1 MFGHMKILHA
11 LTEMGRTALA
21 AAVPYQGNLDLST
34 RDTEALKNY
43 VKKEFLVKLLILE
56 LASKQ
61 QIVDVM
67 LVILYLN
74 LGLKFQQQ
82 NLFTWINH
90 EMLMKMNI
98 NNVVR
103 DINKQ
108 VTYFSTRLIH
118 VYQWLKDLIF
128 LANGVMSDIW

>member
-34 RDTEALKNY
+34 RDIEALKNY
-43 VKKEFLVKLLILE
+43 VKKEFLVKLLVLE

-82 NLFTWINH
+82 NLFT
-90 EMLMKMNI
+90 
-98 NNVVR
+98 
-103 DINKQ
+103 
-108 VTYFSTRLIH
+108 
-118 VYQWLKDLIF
+118 
-128 LANGVMSDIW
+128 